1 MPRARM
7 SDAERQ
13 AKRKARNAFTFSD
26 RAYKHYDPRTEG
38 YGGPDQWETIAE
50 QLFGK
55 VVAHGEFARYLTVL
69 ALTVMPSSLAELVT
83 AFRAAMFKAHPDHGG
98 TDAEARAVLEAY
110 AVLKKKIK

>member
-1 MPRARM
+1 MPRPRM
-7 SDAERQ
+7 SEAERL

-26 RAYKHYDPRTEG
+26 KAYKHYDPKTEG

-50 QLFGK
+50 HLFGK

-69 ALTVMPSSLAELVT
+69 ALTVMPSSLAELVS
-83 AFRAAMFKAHPDHGG
+83 AFRAAMFKAHPDYGG
-98 TDAEARAVLEAY
+98 SNADARAVLEAY